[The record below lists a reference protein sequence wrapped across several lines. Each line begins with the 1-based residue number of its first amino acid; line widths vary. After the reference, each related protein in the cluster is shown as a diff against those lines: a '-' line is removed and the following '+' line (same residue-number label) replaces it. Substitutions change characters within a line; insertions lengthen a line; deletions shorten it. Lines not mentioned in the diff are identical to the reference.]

1 MSDSTATNRSLLR
14 LTIAGAVFMTLAGS
28 AMHFVY
34 DWSGQSIVVG
44 LFGPVN
50 ESIWEHAKLVFWPP
64 LLWYGFAALSLRR
77 THGHELAGAAAVAL
91 WFMAVFQTAFYY
103 AYAAVTRGDVF
114 VMDLVD
120 FALTVVLGQILFYRL
135 AMRLHCTRIGRTA
148 AVISIMA
155 LVIVFIVFT
164 LRPPHIPLFMDT
176 PTRTYGIP
184 RT

>member
-1 MSDSTATNRSLLR
+1 MSDSAATNRRLLG

-34 DWSGQSIVVG
+34 DWSGQSTIVG

-77 THGHELAGAAAVAL
+77 TRSHELAGAAAVAL
-91 WFMAVFQTAFYY
+91 WFMTVFQTAFYY

-114 VMDLVD
+114 LMDLVD
-120 FALTVVLGQILFYRL
+120 FALTVVLGQMLFYRL
-135 AMRLHCTRIGRTA
+135 AIHLHCTRTGRAA

-155 LVIVFIVFT
+155 LAVAFTAFT
-164 LRPPHIPLFMDT
+164 LRPPHIPLFMDA
-176 PTRTYGIP
+176 PTHTYGLP
-184 RT
+184 R